1 MKYDGEDFLNN
12 NQDVLNNDE
21 INQMINPILYTKGTL
36 SDKFFLVL
44 KGKIMV
50 VCGQDD
56 FQVEMT
62 EFSCMGVDSLERDDY
77 RPDFSA
83 KVIGEAT
90 VLQIKRE
97 DYRKMISS

>member
-1 MKYDGEDFLNN
+1 LNDGI
-12 NQDVLNNDE
+12 DVLNNEE
-21 INQMINPILYTKGTL
+21 INSMINPILYTKGTL

-44 KGKIMV
+44 RGKIMV
-50 VCGQDD
+50 VCGQDG
-56 FQVEMT
+56 FHVEMN
-62 EFSCMGVDSLERDDY
+62 EFSCMGTDSLERDDY

-90 VLQIKRE
+90 VLQITRE